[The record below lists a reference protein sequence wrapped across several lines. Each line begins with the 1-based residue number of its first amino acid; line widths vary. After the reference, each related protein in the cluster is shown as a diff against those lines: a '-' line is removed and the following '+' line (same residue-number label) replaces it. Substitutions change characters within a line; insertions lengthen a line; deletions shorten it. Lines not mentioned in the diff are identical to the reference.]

1 MVVRNLQLHLIQR
14 FTPLDEELPFVI
26 EVNVDNKYRHN
37 QGLMHL
43 LWYEEQSESWIATM
57 KSGQNLLQSDV
68 KKNQVYPVLP
78 QYLLFYNNIYT
89 IHVCITQSVCV

>member
-43 LWYEEQSESWIATM
+43 LWYEEQSE
-57 KSGQNLLQSDV
+57 
-68 KKNQVYPVLP
+68 
-78 QYLLFYNNIYT
+78 
-89 IHVCITQSVCV
+89 